1 MTLDSLDQL
10 LAEWKSTMDTAAQ
23 NVMELHNLPSYEI
36 LIGGSGAANVKLSGA
51 TKAFLAPA
59 IAANQELLSEFGVLS
74 ETIQR
79 AVETR
84 AQVPRFGLPGADGK
98 VREMERL
105 LLQPCITVA
114 SNGGLSGA
122 PSQTPI
128 SARQLLA
135 HMNGAFH
142 TAHDALLEVD
152 QVWKRLDAQLAAA
165 AAFLKAHA
173 TETSTDSLRQH
184 IESLRSRVIQDPLG
198 AAQEFD
204 RDIQP
209 VLARTQA
216 MVESLIRQRANVQDN
231 VMRARDLLR
240 KLVELRREVEES
252 YAECKEKITGH
263 SPATPP
269 VQLDRIASLYGWL
282 TRLEAKLAEGY
293 VDPVCIGLE
302 NWMANIAELMEHE
315 ERACAENR
323 APLALRRELRGRLS
337 ALKAKALARGV
348 AEDAKLIGIA
358 ERAGSLLHTRPTPMR
373 EAGDLVSQYESKLN
387 GRSS

>member
-10 LAEWKSTMDTAAQ
+10 LAEWKTTMDTAAQ
-23 NVMELHNLPSYEI
+23 NLMELHNLPSYEI
-36 LIGGSGAANVKLSGA
+36 LIGGSGAASVQLAGA

-59 IAANQELLSEFGVLS
+59 IAANQTLLSEFGVLS

-84 AQVPRFGLPGADGK
+84 QQVPRFGLPGSDGK
-98 VREMERL
+98 IREIERF
-105 LLQPCITVA
+105 LLQPCILVS

-122 PSQTPI
+122 PGQTPI

-152 QVWKRLDAQLAAA
+152 RVWKRLDAQLAAA
-165 AAFLKAHA
+165 ASFLRAHA
-173 TETSTDSLRQH
+173 SEVSTAAVRQQ
-184 IESLRSRVIQDPLG
+184 IEVLRSRVIHDPLG

-204 RDIQP
+204 GDVQP
-209 VLARTQA
+209 VLTRVQTAI
-216 MVESLIRQRANVQDN
+216 ESLIKQRAGIHEN
-231 VMRARDLLR
+231 MARARELLR
-240 KLVELRREVEES
+240 KLVEVRREVEES

-269 VQLDRIASLYGWL
+269 VQLDRIAALYNWL
-282 TRLEAKLAEGY
+282 TRLEGKLAEGTI
-293 VDPVCIGLE
+293 DPVCIGLE
-302 NWMANIAELMEHE
+302 NWMANVTELIEHE
-315 ERACAENR
+315 ERACMENR

-348 AEDAKLIGIA
+348 AEDDKLTGIA
-358 ERAGSLLHTRPTPMR
+358 ERAGTLLHARPTPMR

-387 GRSS
+387 GRG

>member
-10 LAEWKSTMDTAAQ
+10 LAEWKNTMDTAAQ

-36 LIGGSGAANVKLSGA
+36 LIGGSGASIPQLAGV
-51 TKAFLAPA
+51 TKGYLAPA
-59 IAANQELLSEFGVLS
+59 IAANQQLLNEFGVLS
-74 ETIQR
+74 DTIQR
-79 AVETR
+79 AVGIR
-84 AQVPRFGLPGADGK
+84 QQVPRFGLPGADLK
-98 VREMERL
+98 IREIERL
-105 LLQPCITVA
+105 LLQPCISVP
-114 SNGGLSGA
+114 SNGGLSGPETA
-122 PSQTPI
+122 I

-152 QVWKRLDAQLAAA
+152 RVWKRLDAQLAAA
-165 AAFLKAHA
+165 AALLRAHA
-173 TETSTDSLRQH
+173 TEASTDALRQQV
-184 IESLRSRVIQDPLG
+184 ESLRSRVIHDPLG

-204 RDIQP
+204 RDVQP
-209 VLARTQA
+209 VLTRTKA
-216 MVESLIRQRANVQDN
+216 MIESLIEQRANVHGN
-231 VMRARDLLR
+231 IARARDLLR
-240 KLVELRREVEES
+240 KLVELRRQVEES

-293 VDPVCIGLE
+293 IDPVCIGLE
-302 NWMANIAELMEHE
+302 NWMANITELIEHE
-315 ERACAENR
+315 ERACAENL

-348 AEDAKLIGIA
+348 AEDTRLIGIA
-358 ERAGSLLHTRPTPMR
+358 ERAGTLLHARPTPMR